1 MPNDKNGIRRKAHDL
16 KQKIITIIIHSY
28 QLMNAYIQEP
38 NTKTAYANL
47 RHSSA
52 SRAHTKNIC
61 LQILINIVSDE
72 FVIKESKNKN
82 ILSNKSEYEFVVLT
96 LCNLL
101 VSEYNIFSSL
111 LLHLSC
117 CQFPMI

>member
-1 MPNDKNGIRRKAHDL
+1 
-16 KQKIITIIIHSY
+16 
-28 QLMNAYIQEP
+28 MNAYIQEP

-52 SRAHTKNIC
+52 SRVHTKNIC

-111 LLHLSC
+111 SLHLSC